1 MKLGCEPIEID
12 SADFSAQIRKRLY
25 WTNIPVKEWTKS
37 DVVFDDIIDTETAYK
52 YKNFKKYKDTIK
64 VSKDGLSVRYDTG
77 GKGHYGQANRAKK
90 TNQKWNTLTASGQDK
105 NDIWVDTYIS
115 RHITPIEAERLQTL
129 PDNYTE
135 ILTSEIKRIEV
146 CGNGWTVEVIKHLL
160 KGLKK

>member
-1 MKLGCEPIEID
+1 MKKYRIVKVDYGYGITTNESIEEYKKTG
-12 SADFSAQIRKRLY
+12 FLPY
-25 WTNIPVKEWTKS
+25 
-37 DVVFDDIIDTETAYK
+37 ETAYK